1 MCLGFLFNGSNFQGW
16 GFNPKYQKHKN
27 EMYKWNVK
35 LDFLKIYWVPENWY
49 SYFNGFSE
57 SCYTATTTAIT
68 KNHKKN
74 HKSNKLLWKFIPYT
88 FFDMTYHFYW
98 HHLTP
103 LEDFIVPAL
112 HPNAIRNNRRV
123 SSKILSNHAKLEI
136 RRARIFTIYQTEC
149 RLLWL

>member
-1 MCLGFLFNGSNFQGW
+1 MKSNTILLMFNHVRGSFVRLEATWNIMGLGFLYNGSNFQGW

-74 HKSNKLLWKFIPYT
+74 HKSNKILWKFIPYT
-88 FFDMTYHFYW
+88 FFLTWRITFIGIIW
-98 HHLTP
+98 HL
-103 LEDFIVPAL
+103 
-112 HPNAIRNNRRV
+112 
-123 SSKILSNHAKLEI
+123 
-136 RRARIFTIYQTEC
+136 
-149 RLLWL
+149 

>member
-1 MCLGFLFNGSNFQGW
+1 MIYLKSNTILLMFNHVRGSFVRFKTTWIIMCLGFLYNGSNFQGW

-57 SCYTATTTAIT
+57 SCYTATTTTIT

-74 HKSNKLLWKFIPYT
+74 HKWNKMLWKFIPYT
-88 FFDMTYHFYW
+88 FFDMTYLFYW
-98 HHLTP
+98 HRLTP
-103 LEDFIVPAL
+103 LEDFIVPT
-112 HPNAIRNNRRV
+112 
-123 SSKILSNHAKLEI
+123 S
-136 RRARIFTIYQTEC
+136 
-149 RLLWL
+149 

>member
-1 MCLGFLFNGSNFQGW
+1 MSCLVLFIYLKSNTILLMFNHVRGSFVRLEATWNIMCLGFLYNGSNFQGW

-57 SCYTATTTAIT
+57 SCYRQPLPPPSP

-74 HKSNKLLWKFIPYT
+74 HKSNKMLWKFIPYT
-88 FFDMTYHFYW
+88 FS
-98 HHLTP
+98 LTWRIT
-103 LEDFIVPAL
+103 FIG
-112 HPNAIRNNRRV
+112 I
-123 SSKILSNHAKLEI
+123 IW
-136 RRARIFTIYQTEC
+136 
-149 RLLWL
+149 RL